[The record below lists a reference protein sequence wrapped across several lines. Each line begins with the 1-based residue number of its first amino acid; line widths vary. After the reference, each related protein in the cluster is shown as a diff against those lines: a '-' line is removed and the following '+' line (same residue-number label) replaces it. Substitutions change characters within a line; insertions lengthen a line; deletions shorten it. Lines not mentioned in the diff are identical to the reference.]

1 MNSTQH
7 TDGPAIPETKP
18 VTIDPAR
25 TAGAAVPATELE
37 IAQKQAAEHL
47 AGWQRAKADYLNLKR
62 QTEKDKEELAKFA
75 NAALVIE
82 LLPIYDNLKRALK
95 HVPEGEREK
104 EWVKGVG
111 HIMQQFT
118 QLFSSLGIEEI
129 KTTGEPF
136 NHELHHAV
144 GKEKREGTAPGTVI
158 DEVHTGFTMH
168 GRLVKAAQV
177 RVAE

>member
-1 MNSTQH
+1 MKPTPR
-7 TDGPAIPETKP
+7 TDGPAAADAE
-18 VTIDPAR
+18 PAVLDANR
-25 TAGAAVPATELE
+25 TADAVIPATELE
-37 IAQKQAAEHL
+37 LAKQQAAEHL

-82 LLPIYDNLKRALK
+82 LLPIYDNLKRALT

-104 EWVKGVG
+104 DWVKGVG
-111 HIMQQFT
+111 HIMQQFR

-129 KTTGEPF
+129 KTVGAPF

-144 GKEKREGTAPGTVI
+144 GKEKREGTVPGTVI
-158 DEVHTGFTMH
+158 DEAHTGFTMH